1 MTEKKCRLCQLMKP
15 LEGFPT
21 RASAKDGRRT
31 DCRDCVNNAKKMWS
45 LENVEKIKKYNVD
58 YQIRHPERVK
68 AASHAAKKR
77 HRQRNLEECRAAY
90 RDWYANNKDKA
101 RAASTNWAIKHPNWF
116 KNYAIENKEKIAVKN
131 KNWAQNNKG
140 LVREKTRRYQATKLK
155 ATPPWLTAIHHA
167 QIQEMYDV
175 AVALEMQTGV
185 PHHVDHIHP
194 LQGQE
199 LCGLHVP
206 WNLQVLPWR
215 DNIAKSNK
223 LIGEMR

>member
-1 MTEKKCRLCQLMKP
+1 MYIYGFGGAAFLIVPFIIGTIEFGKLGKYLTIGDNLHLTFLKISP
-15 LEGFPT
+15 LILIYLSIIILIWLP
-21 RASAKDGRRT
+21 KDG
-31 DCRDCVNNAKKMWS
+31 NLAEALS
-45 LENVEKIKKYNVD
+45 YKIKN
-58 YQIRHPERVK
+58 
-68 AASHAAKKR
+68 
-77 HRQRNLEECRAAY
+77 
-90 RDWYANNKDKA
+90 
-101 RAASTNWAIKHPNWF
+101 PNWF
-116 KNYAIENKEKIAVKN
+116 KNYAIENKEKIAVKT
-131 KNWAQNNKG
+131 KNWAKNNKG

-194 LQGQE
+194 LQGKE